1 MEKLIYGVVITIV
14 VILCTLYMWHIWSDC
29 MDENSW
35 LTCVRMLSR

>member
-1 MEKLIYGVVITIV
+1 MKKLIYSAVGIIV
-14 VILCTLYMWHIWSDC
+14 AILLILYLWHIWSDC

>member
-1 MEKLIYGVVITIV
+1 MQKIIYAGATALATILI
-14 VILCTLYMWHIWSDC
+14 ILYLWHIWSDC